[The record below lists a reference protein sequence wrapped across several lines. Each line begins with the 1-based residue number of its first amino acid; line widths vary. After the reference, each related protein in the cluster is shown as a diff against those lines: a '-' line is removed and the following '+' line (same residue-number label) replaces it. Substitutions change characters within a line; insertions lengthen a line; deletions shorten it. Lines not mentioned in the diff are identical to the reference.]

1 MEPEVKVETPPGGEI
16 PVPGAVIAD
25 PPPAQADLPA
35 IEPQDKGG
43 VQKRID
49 SLTRDKYDAERDAA
63 YWKEVAESKPA
74 PAPAPELKQPEEL
87 DPHDFDS
94 DADYLK
100 AVAEQVRSDIRGEI
114 AGERAA
120 TQASETQRT
129 AMNEYSKGRAK
140 YADFDKVALSKS
152 LPINQDMFDAAMGE
166 NMSEILYHLGKNPAE
181 AARIS
186 SLPKIQQIKEIGRI
200 ESAVTANPN
209 PKTITTAPNPPST
222 IAGGG
227 NPPTKPDGEKTQAE
241 LNVEWEQ
248 ERRGRLG
255 VK

>member
-1 MEPEVKVETPPGGEI
+1 MEPKVETPPGGET
-16 PVPGAVIAD
+16 PVPDAPIAD
-25 PPPAQADLPA
+25 PSPAQADPPA
-35 IEPQDKGG
+35 TEPQDKGG

-49 SLTRDKYDAERDAA
+49 TLTKDKYDAERDAA
-63 YWKEVAESKPA
+63 YWKGMAESKSA
-74 PAPAPELKQPEEL
+74 PAPTPTPEVPKEL

-100 AVAEQVRSDIRGEI
+100 AVAKQTRDEIRSEF
-114 AGERAA
+114 AGEKAA
-120 TQASETQRT
+120 TQASESQR
-129 AMNEYSKGRAK
+129 AVMSEYGKGRAK
-140 YADFDKVALSKS
+140 YADFDAIALSKS
-152 LPINQDMFDAAMGE
+152 LPINQDMFDASVGE

-186 SLPKIQQIKEIGRI
+186 ALPKIQQIKEIGRI

-209 PKTITTAPNPPST
+209 PKTVTTAPNPPST

-241 LNVEWEQ
+241 LNVDWEQ